1 MARLLIQTQ
10 GFDNRSLELRLGVNR
25 IGRDLENDFPIN
37 HSTISTHH
45 CELILSHDGVVLHDL
60 DSTNGSFVN
69 GQPVAEVWLESG
81 QIVRLGD
88 VELLVESTE
97 ITVAIPK
104 IEREI
109 PVIKKPPVPQE
120 NGALVCPRHED
131 LLATF
136 KCTHCGEVMCSGCVR
151 MMRRQGGQPLFLC
164 VICHNKCERIVTEK
178 SKAKKGFLG
187 FLQDTVRLK
196 FGGRPKN

>member
-25 IGRDLENDFPIN
+25 IGRDPENDFPIN

-69 GQPVAEVWLESG
+69 GQPVAEVWLESAQPG
-81 QIVRLGD
+81 RLGA

-97 ITVAIPK
+97 TTVAIPK

-109 PVIKKPPVPQE
+109 PVIKKPAVRQE

-136 KCTHCGEVMCSGCVR
+136 KCTHCGEVM
-151 MMRRQGGQPLFLC
+151 
-164 VICHNKCERIVTEK
+164 
-178 SKAKKGFLG
+178 
-187 FLQDTVRLK
+187 
-196 FGGRPKN
+196 